1 MIVMTS
7 VSYTLINIPYLKLY
21 LKQVLSNTGK
31 KSSLI
36 LE

>member
-1 MIVMTS
+1 MVIITS

-21 LKQVLSNTGK
+21 LKQVLSNARE

-36 LE
+36 LK